1 MSQLHSPDF
10 WSEIMQGRN
19 PVSNAADDSW
29 PRLMAN
35 LDPACKG
42 EQIGIQAILE
52 TLSRVQLAAKLYLS
66 ARELDS
72 ENDDGLFSPEELD
85 ELLRDDWHER
95 AAAMRG
101 AL

>member
-1 MSQLHSPDF
+1 
-10 WSEIMQGRN
+10 MQGRN

-66 ARELDS
+66 AQE
-72 ENDDGLFSPEELD
+72 PERFVEPVD
-85 ELLRDDWHER
+85 ECDAYH
-95 AAAMRG
+95 
-101 AL
+101 ALEDA

>member
-1 MSQLHSPDF
+1 MSQLHSSDF
-10 WSEIMQGRN
+10 WNEVLQGHN
-19 PVSNAADDSW
+19 AVSMSVDEAL

-66 ARELDS
+66 ARE
-72 ENDDGLFSPEELD
+72 PERFIEPVD
-85 ELLRDDWHER
+85 ECDAYH
-95 AAAMRG
+95 
-101 AL
+101 ALEDA

>member
-1 MSQLHSPDF
+1 MSQLHSSDF
-10 WSEIMQGRN
+10 WNEVLQGHN
-19 PVSNAADDSW
+19 AVSMSVDEAL

-66 ARELDS
+66 AQKAKE
-72 ENDDGLFSPEELD
+72 EDGPWDVAEA
-85 ELLRDDWHER
+85 RAWHDER
-95 AAAMRG
+95 ASGMRG